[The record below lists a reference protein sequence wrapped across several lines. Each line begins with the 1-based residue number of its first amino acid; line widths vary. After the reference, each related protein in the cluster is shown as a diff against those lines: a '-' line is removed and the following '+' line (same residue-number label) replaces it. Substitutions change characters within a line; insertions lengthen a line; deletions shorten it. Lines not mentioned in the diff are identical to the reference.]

1 MDLSDY
7 LLNVFSSEKQSD
19 LFDSFLRAIPDF
31 VYLLDLEDSKITYLN
46 EKTDVIAHYTAEEV
60 LSLDKNFFPVKNYEN
75 RDVFFEK
82 MNQLFKNTDEGQHR
96 SFTLDLLTKDGK
108 RHIVRNRATLLKKDN

>member
-31 VYLLDLEDSKITYLN
+31 VYLLDLEDAKIMYLN
-46 EKTDVIAHYTAEEV
+46 EKTGILAHYTAEEV
-60 LSLDKNFFPVKNYEN
+60 LSLDKSFFPVKNYEN
-75 RDVFFEK
+75 REVFFDK
-82 MNQLFKNTDEGQHR
+82 IQSSKFN
-96 SFTLDLLTKDGK
+96 
-108 RHIVRNRATLLKKDN
+108 